1 MTSPD
6 AATSSA
12 PVPPGAPRPDEL
24 PRHGFFYGLYTGT
37 GAFNIVG
44 RKNLFFLIAGAI
56 VAISI
61 AGILIRGF
69 TFGIDF
75 AGGTRVDFPAGQVSV
90 QEAEEV
96 FTDTLGI
103 SPTTSQVVG
112 TGATA
117 SIQIRSEALEEPQIQ
132 AVQRALFEAFQPL
145 DETGTPNIN
154 AISVAGVSETWG
166 DQVTEQAIIA
176 LIVFFV
182 IVCGYIALRFE
193 WYMSLAAMAA
203 VTFDLTV
210 TAGVYA
216 IVGFEVSPATI
227 IGLLTILGY
236 SLYDTVV
243 VFDKV
248 QENTRGVTQ
257 TTRRTYAEQANL
269 GVNQTLM
276 RSFNTSLVSV
286 LPIASL
292 MIVAVWMLGVGTL
305 KDLALVQLVGVLVGT
320 YSSIFFATPLLV
332 WMKQRTE
339 EIKEHTSRVM
349 EKRAERTGALAAAT
363 VGTGPAVTG
372 NPVPSGASESAS
384 GTVSGEEASPP
395 AEGITPGGRRGR
407 APSPGARPTGKR
419 KR

>member
-1 MTSPD
+1 MTGPDVTTTSPIPED
-6 AATSSA
+6 
-12 PVPPGAPRPDEL
+12 APRPEDM
-24 PRHGFFYGLYTGT
+24 PRHGFLYGLYTGT
-37 GAFNIVG
+37 GAFNIIG
-44 RKNLFFLIAGAI
+44 RRKFFFLLTAVL

-61 AGILIRGF
+61 AGILVRGF

-75 AGGTRVDFPAGQVSV
+75 AGGTRVELPAGQIEVT
-90 QEAEEV
+90 EAEEV
-96 FTDTLGI
+96 FSEAIGI
-103 SPTTSQVVG
+103 SPTVTQVVG

-117 SIQIRSEALEEPQIQ
+117 SIQIRSEALDEPQIQ
-132 AVQRALFEAFQPL
+132 TVQRALFDAFQPV

-154 AISVAGVSETWG
+154 AISVSGVSETWG
-166 DQVTEQAIIA
+166 GQVTEKAIIA
-176 LIVFFV
+176 LIVFLV
-182 IVCGYIALRFE
+182 LVCVYISLRFE
-193 WYMSLAAMAA
+193 WYMALAAIAA
-203 VTFDLTV
+203 VIFDLTV

-248 QENTRGVTQ
+248 QENTRGVLQ
-257 TTRRTYAEQANL
+257 THRRTYAEQANL

-276 RSFNTSLVSV
+276 RSFNTSLISI

-305 KDLALVQLVGVLVGT
+305 KDLALVQLVGILVGT

-332 WMKQRTE
+332 WMKERTE
-339 EIKEHTSRVM
+339 EVREHSRLVL
-349 EKRAERTGALAAAT
+349 EKRAERNGVPRGAAVAVGGTPTAASAT
-363 VGTGPAVTG
+363 AETTGPAV
-372 NPVPSGASESAS
+372 SAESRVTAPDAQS
-384 GTVSGEEASPP
+384 S
-395 AEGITPGGRRGR
+395 GRRGR